1 VSAVIKQALAKVNHI
16 NRSFAQFHRQ
26 GRAAAEIT
34 VTATIGSL
42 N

>member
-26 GRAAAEIT
+26 GGAADYCG
-34 VTATIGSL
+34 ATLKLSSIA
-42 N
+42 